1 RRTAANFLALDAFD
15 FEGRSLDGRNDLPRP
30 RLGQL
35 VGFVV
40 DAIVFVAVEPRLERR
55 RILARE
61 ASVERPV
68 FFGAKC
74 LALALAIDDYPE
86 RDRLH
91 APRAD
96 AALDLVPQQRT
107 QLVADQPV
115 EHAARL
121 VRVEQVVIELR
132 GIVDRRLDGSR
143 RDFMEQ
149 HAAHVGLG
157 LAEMIGDMPRD
168 RLAFAVGVAGE
179 VDVILALRG
188 ALDLA
193 DYLLFALD
201 YDVVG
206 REIVLDIDAQL
217 AFGQVH
223 HVADRGHD
231 LVVATQVTLDG
242 FRLCGRFDNYEI
254 LCHRLGA
261 SSSPLPA
268 SQVSRQRKTSGA
280 SGLTPCQTYASEKSL
295 PGCWVT
301 RPSSSSSS
309 SNLSTVCAFSPD
321 DSMIESTWSLSDSF
335 RLFKIAVVSS
345 VVPPTVLAPSTDS
358 SSRATSTLMLD
369 ATGVGIGSACPA
381 EM

>member
-35 VGFVV
+35 AGFVV
-40 DAIVFVAVEPRLERR
+40 DALVFVAVEPRLERR
-55 RILARE
+55 RILARQTG
-61 ASVERPV
+61 VERPI
-68 FFGAKC
+68 FFSAKC
-74 LALALAIDDYPE
+74 LAFALAIDDYPE

-96 AALDLVPQQRT
+96 AALDLVPQQRAE
-107 QLVADQPV
+107 LVSNQPV
-115 EHAARL
+115 EHPSRL

-132 GIVDRRLDGSR
+132 GIVHRLLDGSR
-143 RDFMEQ
+143 RDFMQ
-149 HAAHVGLG
+149 QDAADVGRG
-157 LAEMIGDMPRD
+157 LAEMVGDMPRD
-168 RLAFAVGVAGE
+168 RLAFAIRVARQ
-179 VDVILALRG
+179 VDVFLALGG

-193 DYLLFALD
+193 DHLLFAFD
-201 YDVVG
+201 YDIVG
-206 REIVLDIDAQL
+206 REIVLDIDPQL
-217 AFGQVH
+217 ALGQVH
-223 HVADRGHD
+223 DVTDRRHD
-231 LVVATQVTLDG
+231 LVIATQVTPDR

-254 LCHRLGA
+254 FCHRLRP
-261 SSSPLPA
+261 SSSLTRPRRLAPT
-268 SQVSRQRKTSGA
+268 QDRPP